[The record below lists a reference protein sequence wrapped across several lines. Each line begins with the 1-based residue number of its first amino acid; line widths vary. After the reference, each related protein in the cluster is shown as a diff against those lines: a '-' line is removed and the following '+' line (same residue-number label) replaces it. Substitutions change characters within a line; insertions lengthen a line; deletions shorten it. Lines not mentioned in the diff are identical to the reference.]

1 MLANI
6 GLEFYSAFIATLTI
20 CYIIYRINTD
30 LKKVSVKNYII
41 SSLSIASILT
51 VVNVLIP
58 DMNMGLE
65 LIVLSTTILVI
76 VIPFY
81 KYNMYY
87 TTISVFF
94 SVLIISLGDLL
105 VSIVS
110 TELLKLN
117 QAELRSNFVY
127 VTIGRL
133 ISFLFS
139 YIVLQCFA
147 DDFIKAR
154 KRIYKNHKK
163 FMILLCGNLITV
175 FVILLFVLSLYS
187 FTFEL
192 REVVIRNNILFVS
205 AIIIAGV
212 LLASIAGT
220 LYLIN
225 YVLLNRLKYDRL
237 KMDNLKDIMT
247 GTLNRNSGL
256 KYIEEQLVQC
266 KKQKKSMTLC
276 YIDVNDLKVINDMLG
291 HREGDFLIKTVIATI
306 KKNIRETDVISRLGG
321 DEFVIVFPGCKMDYS
336 ERVMERICGE
346 LRQLKPFVNK
356 DYTISI
362 SYGFSEYNGELDI
375 TVESLLDK
383 ADHQMYKNKRAI
395 KAMA

>member
-1 MLANI
+1 LYANI
-6 GLEFYSAFIATLTI
+6 GLEFYSALISALTI

>member
-1 MLANI
+1 MYANI
-6 GLEFYSAFIATLTI
+6 GLEFYSALISALTI